1 MDFNTRISKRIDE
14 LNAVCRVVFPEN
26 SYKQFREHY
35 NECEIS
41 IRNGHAEFVENR
53 KYTYTT
59 YDVFYETTS
68 RYYKHVDPE
77 SRRGLVGIY
86 SWIQTKTLYA
96 FDPELIVNF
105 NKMSWNDLKDYPVD
119 IFNQLPMDC
128 FAIMMNED
136 CEIDSLIFDTMIIIN
151 DRKHT
156 QIIENHT
163 IAMVTISRP
172 YKRLQLYLMIDPHH
186 ITKKHISSKKR
197 YEKHFVG
204 A

>member
-1 MDFNTRISKRIDE
+1 MIMI
-14 LNAVCRVVFPEN
+14 
-26 SYKQFREHY
+26 
-35 NECEIS
+35 
-41 IRNGHAEFVENR
+41 
-53 KYTYTT
+53 
-59 YDVFYETTS
+59 
-68 RYYKHVDPE
+68 
-77 SRRGLVGIY
+77 
-86 SWIQTKTLYA
+86 
-96 FDPELIVNF
+96 
-105 NKMSWNDLKDYPVD
+105 YPV
-119 IFNQLPMDC
+119 ISAVVIEKGP
-128 FAIMMNED
+128 
-136 CEIDSLIFDTMIIIN
+136 IIN